1 VLTSTAAA
9 AGAGSVSSSSRG
21 RIRVRRRGVVVAV
34 AAGSARDDEGGCSGE
49 SGALILPIISAN
61 RRCFSSS
68 ACLLRCSN
76 GDTDTRLGAGGDAFG
91 SALGGVNPSVKPRR
105 RPLEPGICEAG
116 IWFSSGDPR
125 EVPELDAGLC
135 ASSPRG
141 RGDVG

>member
-1 VLTSTAAA
+1 M
-9 AGAGSVSSSSRG
+9 
-21 RIRVRRRGVVVAV
+21 
-34 AAGSARDDEGGCSGE
+34 
-49 SGALILPIISAN
+49 ILPIISAN

-91 SALGGVNPSVKPRR
+91 SALGGVNPSVKLRR
-105 RPLEPGICEAG
+105 RPLEPGICEAF
-116 IWFSSGDPR
+116 WFSSGDPR